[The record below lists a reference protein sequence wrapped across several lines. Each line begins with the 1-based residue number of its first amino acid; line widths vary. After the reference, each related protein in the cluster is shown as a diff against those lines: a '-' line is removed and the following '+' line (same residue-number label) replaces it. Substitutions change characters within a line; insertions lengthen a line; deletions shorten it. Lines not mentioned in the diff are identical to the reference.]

1 MENITTSADLK
12 QEIQILEAQ
21 QTFRTM
27 QLREQFFLTYESLKP
42 ANLIFN
48 TLNEIKSSP
57 YLVNNVIDTSIG
69 VAAGYLSRKAII
81 KESDS
86 FFRKLFG
93 AVLQFGVT
101 NLVAQNPET
110 IKSFGRFIFQQISR
124 KKETNYT
131 KL

>member
-12 QEIQILEAQ
+12 QEIQILEEQ
-21 QTFRTM
+21 QTYRAM
-27 QLREQFFLTYESLKP
+27 QLREHFFLTYESLKP
-42 ANLIFN
+42 INLIES

-57 YLVNNVIDTSIG
+57 YFVNNVIDTSIG
-69 VAAGYLSRKAII
+69 LAAGYLSRKAIVN
-81 KESDS
+81 DS
-86 FFRKLFG
+86 AGIFRKLFG
-93 AVLQFGVT
+93 IVLQFGIT

-110 IKSFGRFIFQQISR
+110 IKSFGRFIIQQITR